1 MRGVF
6 PDEKALNL
14 GGIILANRTF
24 VLYNKGMTL
33 SFRWIFSGIVLGAV
47 FLIFAANAIGQIQVV
62 AASTE
67 EPSFA
72 VPEETLPAPVESA
85 ETAETAPVEEASAP
99 QEEPQ
104 PSDDAACEVS
114 PRFPEAVYRWCGL
127 ITRYASENGLDPDLI
142 AALIVQE
149 SGGKPDAYSRSG
161 AVGLMQVMPRDGI
174 AASFRC
180 VNGPCFASRPSMAEL
195 YDPEFNIRYG
205 TRMLAGLISK
215 RGSVRDGLMAY
226 GPMNVGYSYAD
237 KVLAIYERFR
247 D

>member
-1 MRGVF
+1 
-6 PDEKALNL
+6 
-14 GGIILANRTF
+14 
-24 VLYNKGMTL
+24 MTIP
-33 SFRWIFSGIVLGAV
+33 FRWILSGIALGAA

-67 EPSFA
+67 EPSFSA
-72 VPEETLPAPVESA
+72 PAETLSAPADSADAAEAVEAPPAGDAPAPR
-85 ETAETAPVEEASAP
+85 
-99 QEEPQ
+99 EEP
-104 PSDDAACEVS
+104 PASDDSACEVS
-114 PRFPEAVYRWCGL
+114 PRFPEAVYRWCAL
-127 ITRYASENGLDPDLI
+127 ITRYASENGLDPDLV

-205 TRMLAGLISK
+205 TRMLAGLISR

>member
-1 MRGVF
+1 
-6 PDEKALNL
+6 
-14 GGIILANRTF
+14 
-24 VLYNKGMTL
+24 MTL
-33 SFRWIFSGIVLGAV
+33 PFRWIFTGIVLGAS

-67 EPSFA
+67 EPSFSA
-72 VPEETLPAPVESA
+72 PAETLAPSGESTESGPSAESA
-85 ETAETAPVEEASAP
+85 PAESAPAQQEEAIS
-99 QEEPQ
+99 
-104 PSDDAACEVS
+104 SGDGNCEVS
-114 PRFPEAVYRWCGL
+114 PRFPEAVYRWCNL
-127 ITRYASENGLDPDLI
+127 ITRYANENGLDPDLV

-174 AASFRC
+174 AASFHC
-180 VNGPCFASRPSMAEL
+180 INGPCFASRPSMAEL

>member
-1 MRGVF
+1 
-6 PDEKALNL
+6 
-14 GGIILANRTF
+14 
-24 VLYNKGMTL
+24 MTL
-33 SFRWIFSGIVLGAV
+33 PFRWIFTGIVLGAS

-67 EPSFA
+67 EPSFSA
-72 VPEETLPAPVESA
+72 PAETLAPPGESA
-85 ETAETAPVEEASAP
+85 DSTLATDIAPAESAPAKQEEAESS
-99 QEEPQ
+99 
-104 PSDDAACEVS
+104 SDGNCEVS
-114 PRFPEAVYRWCGL
+114 PRFPEAVYRWCDL
-127 ITRYASENGLDPDLI
+127 ITHYANENGLDPDLV

-180 VNGPCFASRPSMAEL
+180 VNGPCFASRPSMVEL